1 MQVHEYNI
9 YLNMDGGD
17 KRWWDYR
24 SLFMSRPARYRLAC
38 NCVVSIAAQWA
49 GNGAVDYFI
58 AGVLESAGVTSEIK
72 QMNINLGKSCMQLT
86 FVSFL
91 ISNMVFSLT
100 KYNRL
105 SLVLRS
111 LTSSAADPC

>member
-1 MQVHEYNI
+1 MQVREYDI

-58 AGVLESAGVTSEIK
+58 SGVLDSAGVTSEIK

-91 ISNMVFSLT
+91 ISNMVFNLT
-100 KYNRL
+100 RHNRP
-105 SLVLRS
+105 
-111 LTSSAADPC
+111 SSAPRLLTDSAVGPC